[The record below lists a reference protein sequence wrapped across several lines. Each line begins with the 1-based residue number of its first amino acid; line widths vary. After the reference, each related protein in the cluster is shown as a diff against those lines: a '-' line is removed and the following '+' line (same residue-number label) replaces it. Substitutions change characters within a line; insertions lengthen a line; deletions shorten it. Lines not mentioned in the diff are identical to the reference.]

1 MFIFFKYKMDG
12 YIRYFPHIYV
22 FLSFRI
28 MKVPATELISVTVKG
43 SPGLTSLRVTKVAKV

>member
-1 MFIFFKYKMDG
+1 MDG

-43 SPGLTSLRVTKVAKV
+43 SPGLTSLGVTKVAKV